1 MLISDIMT
9 PDVEYVGP
17 NDSLQEAARKMK
29 RLDVGPLP
37 VCENESV
44 VGMVTDRDITV
55 RAVAEGRDPK
65 STKVREVMS
74 GEVICCFDDQE
85 ADVAA
90 RLMESQQI
98 RRVLVLNRDKRLVGI
113 VSLADLAVQAL
124 KPERAA
130 EILQEVSEPCPR
142 P

>member
-1 MLISDIMT
+1 MIMT
-9 PDVEYVGP
+9 PGVEYVGP
-17 NDSLQEAARKMK
+17 DDSLQEAARKMK

-65 STKVREVMS
+65 ATKVRDVMS

-90 RLMESQQI
+90 RLMQSQQI
-98 RRVLVLNRDKRLVGI
+98 RRRAG
-113 VSLADLAVQAL
+113 L
-124 KPERAA
+124 KSR
-130 EILQEVSEPCPR
+130 
-142 P
+142 